1 MIDKK
6 IVIVSAISNVSRYVP
21 YVLRN
26 IEHYSKIFS
35 NTYCIFVESD
45 SVDESCNVLKNY
57 MDNITISYEIKS
69 LGNLKNTIPYRT
81 GRIATG
87 RNVYLDIVEEKFSDW
102 DFLLVLDFNDAN
114 IDPID
119 DTFILSNFQRDDWD
133 MVCANQ
139 KLGYYDLWALRHPK
153 LMPYDC
159 WKMCREA
166 KSNGLWDHVHS
177 KFVIIPEH
185 LPWINVESAFG
196 GAAFIKISSIQG
208 ARHESINSDGE
219 EECEWVSFCRKLNG
233 GNSKIYI
240 NPKFQNQIITKS
252 RHLP

>member
-1 MIDKK
+1 MDKR
-6 IVIVSAISNVSRYVP
+6 IVIVSTLSNSNSYISNVFDNIIRYSMLFDDV
-21 YVLRN
+21 
-26 IEHYSKIFS
+26 
-35 NTYCIFVESD
+35 YCVFVESD
-45 SVDESCNVLKNY
+45 STDNTSILVKEAAESS
-57 MDNITISYEIKS
+57 NIRYEIHN
-69 LGNLKNTIPYRT
+69 LGNLYPSIRHRT
-81 GRIATG
+81 GRIAHG
-87 RNVYLDIVEEKFSDW
+87 RNTYLDIVEQRFKDW
-102 DFLLVLDFNDAN
+102 DYMLALDFNDAN
-114 IDPID
+114 VDPID
-119 DTFILSNFQRDDWD
+119 NTFILSNFQRDDWD